1 MTIKKILIGLSMGAG
16 LLMATNVM
24 ANPEGG
30 KPCMAGQ
37 PCHAHPVVVKHQP
50 VRHVAK
56 RVEPRRVVHSAQ
68 PQAGHRIA
76 AVQHRE
82 NVSGGQGQQQQ
93 GQMHKSAVKKPGQSV
108 GQPVGGDR

>member
-30 KPCMAGQ
+30 KHCMTGQ

-56 RVEPRRVVHSAQ
+56 RAEPRRVAHPAQ
-68 PQAGHRIA
+68 SLGGHQVA

-82 NVSGGQGQQQQ
+82 NVNGGQGQQQ

-108 GQPVGGDR
+108 GQPAGGDR